1 MSDPGCNIVVTGV
14 SLFDGMASS
23 TRVRN
28 LFEPLIKMNLV
39 TASNLVFETDNKEPI
54 GRQGK
59 LNDIEFE
66 VIGFRLANFF
76 SIFSFWYRGI
86 SFLKRN
92 RKRDCKNILYNYNY
106 PDLKNIVFILYAKL
120 KGYRIII
127 DVIEDNRYESHISF
141 INKARL
147 KTSIFLFRFSRYFVH
162 TYVAISEHLRQRCQE
177 ISKDRV
183 PVHLIPVTVNLNYF
197 KNEGYEPDKSN
208 LKIFYGGSFG
218 EKDGLGYLVDAFDEV
233 CKTDSRVKL
242 ILTGAG
248 NNRDV
253 EKIKQRI
260 ENSPN
265 RDRVIFMG
273 FLSISDYYATLNSC
287 DIFCMTRINSRF
299 ANAGFPFK
307 LGEFLA
313 TGKGVIATNVGDV
326 SSYLEDGVNALLISP
341 NTVNELAN
349 AILTFINEPGKI
361 KLLGAGA
368 RKTAETNFDSEK
380 VGLRLLSSF
389 RSA

>member
-1 MSDPGCNIVVTGV
+1 
-14 SLFDGMASS
+14 
-23 TRVRN
+23 
-28 LFEPLIKMNLV
+28 
-39 TASNLVFETDNKEPI
+39 
-54 GRQGK
+54 
-59 LNDIEFE
+59 
-66 VIGFRLANFF
+66 
-76 SIFSFWYRGI
+76 
-86 SFLKRN
+86 
-92 RKRDCKNILYNYNY
+92 
-106 PDLKNIVFILYAKL
+106 
-120 KGYRIII
+120 
-127 DVIEDNRYESHISF
+127 
-141 INKARL
+141 
-147 KTSIFLFRFSRYFVH
+147 VH

-177 ISKDRV
+177 ISKGRV

-326 SSYLEDGVNALLISP
+326 SSYLEDGVNALLISH
-341 NTVNELAN
+341 NTVN
-349 AILTFINEPGKI
+349 
-361 KLLGAGA
+361 
-368 RKTAETNFDSEK
+368 
-380 VGLRLLSSF
+380 
-389 RSA
+389 